1 MPTNRLYDAWIAWLK
16 QRLPHERITRLRTA
30 AAVLTGLFCGRSVHL
45 SEVAAE
51 LPGEAKLL
59 SQERRISRFL
69 DNPAITP
76 KRWYAPVAH
85 WWLAWWGR
93 TQGEI
98 VLIVDGT
105 RVSTH
110 HQLLM
115 VAMALPGRAL
125 PIAWSWVKSARGHS
139 SRSKQVALLSRV
151 HALVPAGAAVTV
163 VGDSEFGSVAV
174 LEQLRAWQWDYVLR
188 QKSNNQ
194 VCLTPDTA
202 PAAETASTAETAP
215 AVPMWQNFDRLV
227 TEANSLRFVR
237 CGLLTQTYAFPS
249 GLLAVW
255 EEGQKECWLLATSL
269 PSADATMRYYR
280 QRMLIEQMFGDF
292 KRHGFDLERT
302 RLRHIHRLGRLT
314 LLVCLLYVWL
324 LRTGLMLLIARTAH
338 LVDRHE
344 RRDLSLFQ
352 LGVRYIKRLLNN
364 AQPIRI
370 WLCPDNLYDLW
381 PSDQPKLSGS

>member
-30 AAVLTGLFCGRSVHL
+30 ASVLAGLFLSRSVHL

-51 LPGEAKLL
+51 IPGGAKLL
-59 SQERRISRFL
+59 SQQRRISRWL

-76 KRWYAPVAH
+76 KRWYAPVAR
-85 WWLAWWGR
+85 WWLGWAAR

-98 VLIVDGT
+98 VLIVDGS

-115 VAMALPGRAL
+115 VALALPGRAL
-125 PIAWSWVKSARGHS
+125 PLAWSWVDGAHGHS
-139 SRSKQVALLSRV
+139 SRPKQLALLARV
-151 HALVPAGAAVTV
+151 RTLVPAAVRVTL
-163 VGDSEFGSVAV
+163 VGDCEFGAVALMQQV
-174 LEQLRAWQWDYVLR
+174 AQVWQWEYVLR

-194 VCLTPDTA
+194 VCLTPGVA
-202 PAAETASTAETAP
+202 PALRI
-215 AVPMWQNFDRLV
+215 WQDFERLV
-227 TEANSLRFVR
+227 IQSGSLCFVR
-237 CGLLTQTYAFPS
+237 QGLLTQKYAFATA
-249 GLLAVW
+249 LLAVW
-255 EEGQKECWLLATSL
+255 ERGEKECWLLATSL
-269 PSADATMRYYR
+269 PSADATLRYYR
-280 QRMLIEQMFGDF
+280 QRMRIEEMFGDF
-292 KRHGFDLERT
+292 KRHGFDLEHT
-302 RLRHIHRLGRLT
+302 RLRHIHRLGRLV

-352 LGVRYIKRLLNN
+352 LGLRYIKRLLIN
-364 AQPIRI
+364 AQLLRV
-370 WLCPDNLYDLW
+370 WLCPDNLYDRW
-381 PSDQPKLSGS
+381 PADQCKLSGN

>member
-1 MPTNRLYDAWIAWLK
+1 MSTNPLYDAWERWLR
-16 QRLPHERITRLRTA
+16 QYLPTERITRIRTA
-30 AAVLTGLFCGRSVHL
+30 AAALMGLFSSRSVHL

-51 LPGEAKLL
+51 IPGEAKLL
-59 SQERRISRFL
+59 SQERRLSRLL
-69 DNPAITP
+69 DNPACTP
-76 KRWYAPVAH
+76 KRWYAPVAR
-85 WWLAWWGR
+85 WWLGWCGR

-98 VLIVDGT
+98 VLIVDGSK
-105 RVSTH
+105 VSTH

-115 VAMALPGRAL
+115 VAVALPGRAL
-125 PIAWSWVKSARGHS
+125 PIAWSWVACAHGHS
-139 SRSKQVALLSRV
+139 SRPKQLALLARV
-151 HALVPAGAAVTV
+151 RTLVPASVRVTV

-174 LEQLRAWQWDYVLR
+174 LEQVRAWQWDYVLR

-194 VCLTPDTA
+194 VCIAPDATTG
-202 PAAETASTAETAP
+202 AAVGAAVGAGASVVWRDFES
-215 AVPMWQNFDRLV
+215 LV
-227 TEANSLRFVR
+227 IEANSMRFVR
-237 CGLLTQTYAFPS
+237 QGLLTQKYAFPT

-255 EEGQKECWLLATSL
+255 ERGEKQCWLLATSL
-269 PSADATMRYYR
+269 PSADATLRYYR
-280 QRMLIEQMFGDF
+280 QRMLIEEMFGDF
-292 KRHGFDLERT
+292 KAHGFDLEHT

-324 LRTGLMLLIARTAH
+324 IRTGLMLIIAGRRH
-338 LVDRHE
+338 LVDRHD

-352 LGVRYIKRLLNN
+352 LGVRFIKRLLNN